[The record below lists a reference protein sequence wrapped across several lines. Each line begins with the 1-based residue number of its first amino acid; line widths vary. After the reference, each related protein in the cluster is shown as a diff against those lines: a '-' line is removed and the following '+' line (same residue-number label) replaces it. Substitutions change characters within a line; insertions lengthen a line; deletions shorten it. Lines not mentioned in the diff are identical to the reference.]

1 MQKVKF
7 KKENQYFDE
16 EKNLEK
22 QLGKDE
28 IKTIPDLKEK
38 LDVNN
43 NNINKS
49 NKIKKK
55 SKKKAK
61 KTKGKNINIISKK
74 DEIDKN
80 KENEDIKYYLPVC
93 KETGCEGHLKIGI
106 DEVNFI
112 VKGICDKDK
121 NHQYNNLY
129 FETFERFYLSEQNI
143 QKCYNCSINLENK
156 DKYECKECDKLFC
169 SSCFLSDKHIIGN
182 IKNLKLETKRCPKD
196 KSELTYYCSVCKQKI
211 CAFCYEKDYGNNPHS
226 EHKIKNLLEE
236 MPSLNEINNL
246 KEEILKK
253 SKAIESLISSL
264 NEWQEELNKKI
275 ERIKQNLR
283 AEISILKKLFI
294 NFNQDLMEYTYYW
307 NFRFFLKNIKD
318 YNNEYFE
325 NFMKKKYFDEKSKI
339 IFDMLSIKKQEI
351 KEIEAYIKKLDNFG
365 KYIIVENFTKEFLIL
380 YSSSDNEIKLISIND
395 SNVVN
400 KIDFDKSISSFN
412 FSPDNKT
419 IYVCWGNKY
428 SIYIINYNPEDKT
441 LKLNEKTICV
451 IADVG
456 DNYKKCIHLDDN
468 YLLTAGS
475 DSIYLWYRKDINS
488 YQYYNVKEK
497 VFNHNIYDICQVNDN
512 YLIFSQ
518 REKLTFFSVGDFKNE
533 IAIKNIDCIQKE
545 RTLILIK
552 DFILVN
558 CEKGIAIIYIKTKEM
573 IQYVENLENFNS
585 KKITKSFDDNIYILI
600 PDTIFKYNLF
610 ENTLS
615 LVEKIEIK
623 SEIIDYDSSDSDLKN
638 IPHRLNRK
646 FLNDNYNIIANNN
659 QIFLWDDYLYNV
671 I

>member
-294 NFNQDLMEYTYYW
+294 NFNQDLMDYTYYW

-339 IFDMLSIKKQEI
+339 IFDIFQLKNKKLKKQR
-351 KEIEAYIKKLDNFG
+351 
-365 KYIIVENFTKEFLIL
+365 LIL
-380 YSSSDNEIKLISIND
+380 
-395 SNVVN
+395 
-400 KIDFDKSISSFN
+400 KS
-412 FSPDNKT
+412 
-419 IYVCWGNKY
+419 
-428 SIYIINYNPEDKT
+428 
-441 LKLNEKTICV
+441 
-451 IADVG
+451 
-456 DNYKKCIHLDDN
+456 
-468 YLLTAGS
+468 
-475 DSIYLWYRKDINS
+475 
-488 YQYYNVKEK
+488 
-497 VFNHNIYDICQVNDN
+497 
-512 YLIFSQ
+512 
-518 REKLTFFSVGDFKNE
+518 
-533 IAIKNIDCIQKE
+533 
-545 RTLILIK
+545 
-552 DFILVN
+552 
-558 CEKGIAIIYIKTKEM
+558 
-573 IQYVENLENFNS
+573 
-585 KKITKSFDDNIYILI
+585 
-600 PDTIFKYNLF
+600 
-610 ENTLS
+610 
-615 LVEKIEIK
+615 
-623 SEIIDYDSSDSDLKN
+623 
-638 IPHRLNRK
+638 
-646 FLNDNYNIIANNN
+646 
-659 QIFLWDDYLYNV
+659 
-671 I
+671 